1 MVPAAEVPTYHATLR
16 READRLTHLV
26 ENVLAYARLERGRH
40 AARLGPVSVSDL
52 LDQATPRPAERAT
65 QAGFDWRLHADDA
78 TRRLT
83 VTTDPAAVE
92 QVLFNLVDNACKYAR
107 GTGPAAIE
115 VTAAP
120 RGRSVAIAARDY
132 GPGVAPREA
141 ARLFEPFRKSA
152 RDAAEGAAGVGLG
165 LALSRRLARQMGGDL
180 AYEPPA
186 DGGARFVL
194 TLPLA
199 AAADVAQP

>member
-1 MVPAAEVPTYHATLR
+1 V
-16 READRLTHLV
+16 
-26 ENVLAYARLERGRH
+26 
-40 AARLGPVSVSDL
+40 
-52 LDQATPRPAERAT
+52 
-65 QAGFDWRLHADDA
+65 
-78 TRRLT
+78 
-83 VTTDPAAVE
+83 
-92 QVLFNLVDNACKYAR
+92 
-107 GTGPAAIE
+107 
-115 VTAAP
+115 
-120 RGRSVAIAARDY
+120 RDY

-199 AAADVAQP
+199 AAADVARP